1 MPKQSDGN
9 ELLMRLEAEY
19 QESLPTHLVKLF
31 EHYRFEDYAFKVVGV
46 GSVGTRCYVMLY
58 LAESDDPLLLQVKEA
73 RSSVLEAYAGKSKFG
88 HHGQR
93 IVIGQRLMQ
102 SASDM
107 FLGWMTGSDGTHY
120 YVRQL
125 RDMKYSAQ
133 LDNLDPQKLSRFAEV
148 CGWALA
154 RAHAKGGDAAMISGY
169 LGKSDAFVKALTKF
183 SIAYADQ
190 TERDYDIL
198 NKSVKSGR
206 VQAVLPDK
214 T

>member
-1 MPKQSDGN
+1 
-9 ELLMRLEAEY
+9 
-19 QESLPTHLVKLF
+19 
-31 EHYRFEDYAFKVVGV
+31 
-46 GSVGTRCYVMLY
+46 MLY

-102 SASDM
+102 AASDM

-133 LDNLDPQKLSRFAEV
+133 LDNLDTQKLSRFAEV

-169 LGKSDAFVKALTKF
+169 LGKSDAFVKALIKF
-183 SIAYADQ
+183 STAYADQ
-190 TERDYDIL
+190 TERDYDTL